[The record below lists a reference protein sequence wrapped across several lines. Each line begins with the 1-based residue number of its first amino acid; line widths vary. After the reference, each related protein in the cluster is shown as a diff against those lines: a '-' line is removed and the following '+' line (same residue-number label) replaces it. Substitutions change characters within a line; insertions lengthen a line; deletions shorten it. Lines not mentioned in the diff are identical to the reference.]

1 MGGEGFR
8 LIRMMIG
15 VEAREA
21 EGDGDGEAC
30 VEEEVD
36 DEVFNLIFIFRGVD
50 TTDVDCSGEDFG
62 EEVAE

>member
-1 MGGEGFR
+1 
-8 LIRMMIG
+8 MMIG